1 MTVLSGWY
9 KVVVTSR
16 VNDTV
21 YSSGLLLNI
30 LEEHIASI
38 FTSERGS
45 SFFRNV
51 TNNLRHH
58 NPEDHNIKCSSG
70 LIITLQSLPM
80 GEEIYQGKEI
90 EGEGGEMKEN
100 RMKTEK

>member
-1 MTVLSGWY
+1 MTVLSVWY
-9 KVVVTSR
+9 KAVVTSW

-21 YSSGLLLNI
+21 YSSGLLLHI

-38 FTSERGS
+38 FTSDGGS
-45 SFFRNV
+45 RFFRNV
-51 TNNLRHH
+51 TNNFRGH
-58 NPEDHNIKCSSG
+58 NLEDHNIKCFSE

-90 EGEGGEMKEN
+90 ERGGGEME
-100 RMKTEK
+100 